1 MTQEKVCSGICSIP
15 YLSKLENGKLEVKR
29 DTLEL
34 LCERLSINMQELTND
49 DEQVWLNKLDNLYYL
64 IESRQ
69 IHGSI
74 REKINEIKDKKPNFI
89 NNPRLYL
96 TYQVVLFNY
105 YLSIRDKNS
114 CRELK
119 NKLEIYNQRHKHLD
133 KKIEF
138 RLLKSIGF
146 YEYLLGSVSKSKK
159 YYYQA
164 LHINDKASYKDA
176 TLLYRLGLVHTQM
189 METSLS
195 ISFAERASHIFM
207 QQMNIKSIIDCQLL
221 IGINYN
227 RSSNYEKAKTCFLQ
241 ILQSTKFSSSKNDP
255 ILGKI
260 YHNLG
265 YSYLL
270 ERDIE
275 DAIKYLKLALK
286 TKKTLQ
292 EQMST
297 MYLLAYT
304 YKLIKNKRM
313 LNALIKKGMEC
324 EKINKSFYYKFYL
337 LNSIKGTE
345 LNYELNDTL
354 IDKITKEI
362 YPYFLKHEP
371 KVAIECLL
379 LLAGF
384 YEKKKQYKKASI
396 YYKKAF
402 SASNNNQKRREILF

>member
-313 LNALIKKGMEC
+313 LNAL
-324 EKINKSFYYKFYL
+324 
-337 LNSIKGTE
+337 
-345 LNYELNDTL
+345 
-354 IDKITKEI
+354 
-362 YPYFLKHEP
+362 LK
-371 KVAIECLL
+371 
-379 LLAGF
+379 
-384 YEKKKQYKKASI
+384 
-396 YYKKAF
+396 
-402 SASNNNQKRREILF
+402 REWNVRK